1 MGLGNLFLL
10 CQCTTHVVSLILAL
24 FMLSVTAAHTAHF
37 GGHCALGSEAIFT
50 KPGHPTRVL
59 WSGGEACTYSQLVA
73 VLTSLFCMWYDIKK
87 GTRFNRDD
95 WVWHL
100 SCNLSSLTLA
110 HRKVI
115 HMGIMLFF
123 QVDSS
128 FRSALLDTACTTL
141 LSLMMTADAISI
153 SVGFASWCQSLT
165 GHLGFSSCRTA
176 SFEHDIFQEFGV
188 SLSENFYF
196 FLGALQFATWANVV
210 ALLVSTALAW
220 LKQINYGRQEQFFVS
235 LRREKARLLRGRRIS
250 SESPGYEQVE
260 SS

>member
-73 VLTSLFCMWYDIKK
+73 VLTSLFCMW
-87 GTRFNRDD
+87 
-95 WVWHL
+95 
-100 SCNLSSLTLA
+100 
-110 HRKVI
+110 KVI

-123 QVDSS
+123 EVDSS

-141 LSLMMTADAISI
+141 LALMMTADAISI